1 MVHQKPEGGTS
12 DPELLGWMDGPSW
25 VAGGEIY
32 RSHHAVRQGF
42 CIRKA
47 RPRGAPFAVFYSL
60 FMRERPF
67 TQRPSGRRDRVN
79 LTPVPGRRQSIR
91 NHQFLPWIGTRSL
104 APSSLTPH
112 STNVAPAPRGRA
124 TPRSHRWER
133 KDWRHV
139 AANPPFEHP
148 TRSLRLPLHPRP
160 HRPRHL
166 AVHGAARWGLPGRA
180 SRLPQSGCG
189 RTRNLRGR
197 RIRRQDRSEDR
208 TDGHPVGDH
217 RIGMDRPRLADRG
230 PRRGIPDS

>member
-42 CIRKA
+42 CLRKA
-47 RPRGAPFAVFYSL
+47 YPTGCAFCHAPCSL

-67 TQRPSGRRDRVN
+67 TQRPDGRRDRVN
-79 LTPVPGRRQSIR
+79 LTPVPGHRQSIR
-91 NHQFLPWIGTRSL
+91 NHRFHSGLARGASRRLHSL
-104 APSSLTPH
+104 HTLRKQ
-112 STNVAPAPRGRA
+112 PRHQGA

-139 AANPPFEHP
+139 AANTPFEHP
-148 TRSLRLPLHPRP
+148 TRSLRLPLRPRP

-166 AVHGAARWGLPGRA
+166 ALHGAARWGLPGRA
-180 SRLPQSGCG
+180 SGLPQSGCG
-189 RTRNLRGR
+189 
-197 RIRRQDRSEDR
+197 
-208 TDGHPVGDH
+208 
-217 RIGMDRPRLADRG
+217 
-230 PRRGIPDS
+230 